1 MSGKS
6 SKSTRRHFLQGSAL
20 SATGAALGMN
30 TLAGTEA
37 PAPPATKKSRIVMSR
52 PATITV
58 VSYPP
63 LPKDEPDRLNK
74 TLQRMGEYIDQAG
87 QFGGDLIAFPET
99 CNHLD
104 DWGPG
109 MFEPLD
115 GPTVTALSKK
125 AKQNK
130 YYKIVKSWFSKKR
143 GPAIIFI
150 FALTPLPDD
159 VVGVVCG
166 AIKYDVKKFFLAT
179 LAGKIILHVALAY
192 AGLYGIDIIR
202 SIFFA

>member
-1 MSGKS
+1 MDAA
-6 SKSTRRHFLQGSAL
+6 FLISLVVSLGYLGVFLASLIGSASIFL
-20 SATGAALGMN
+20 PLPSFLIVTA
-30 TLAGTEA
+30 AGTTLNPVLVGIAAGFGSAIGELVGYA
-37 PAPPATKKSRIVMSR
+37 IGLGLLYGKRKVSKR
-52 PATITV
+52 PA
-58 VSYPP
+58 
-63 LPKDEPDRLNK
+63 
-74 TLQRMGEYIDQAG
+74 
-87 QFGGDLIAFPET
+87 
-99 CNHLD
+99 
-104 DWGPG
+104 
-109 MFEPLD
+109 
-115 GPTVTALSKK
+115 KK